1 MEDRVPAAVRQA
13 ALLGRA
19 GECAALD
26 DLVSAIRGGESRALV
41 LTGEA
46 GIGKTAL
53 LQHLLASA
61 ADVAVIRAV
70 GMESEMELAYASLHQ
85 VCAPLLGQL
94 DRLPA
99 PQRQA
104 LEIVFGLSVGAAPD
118 RFLVGLAVLSLLSD
132 AAEARPLLCVIDDA
146 QWLDHASALTLAFA
160 ARRLWADRVGFVF
173 AARGPGEELEHV
185 RRLEVRGLRNG
196 DARALLASV
205 VRFKLDEQVRDRII
219 AETQGNPLALL
230 ELPRGLTATQLAGGF
245 GIPETETLSGRIEA
259 SFVRRCEELGG
270 ETRRLL
276 MLAAAEPVGDPLL
289 LWRAAARLGIDRS
302 VARRVDLDGL
312 LEIGDRVAFRHPLVR
327 SAVYGSAPVDEEA
340 SVSEVPAPVD
350 ERRAIHLALA
360 EATDRQADP
369 DRRAW
374 HLAAAAAGPDET
386 VAQELEHSAGRAQA
400 RGGMAATA
408 AFLERAV
415 GLSGDP
421 TRRAQRALAA
431 ADASL
436 QAGAFNP
443 ARELLAAA
451 ESGPLD
457 ELHLARVELLRGQ
470 IALFS
475 TQGSTAP
482 PLLLRAAREVE
493 RLDVKLAR
501 DTYLDAW
508 GAALLAGRLSTRVGL
523 LEVSLAARSAPRPDG
538 PPRPSDLLLD
548 SLATLIIDGR
558 EAAKPLLEKATRM
571 FAEDPR
577 TTEASLRWG
586 WLTVVPT
593 YALWDEES
601 TYAICARQLDTIRRA
616 GALARLQLELATFDL
631 LAVRCGDFASA
642 EGAITEADALSKAT
656 GAGMASASA
665 MRLATFRGRG
675 EARGLIASARH
686 EASAVGQG
694 VVVELTEWL
703 LALLCNG
710 LGRYREAVA
719 AATGAG
725 EDRPEELFVSTWTAI
740 ELVEA
745 ATRSHEP
752 QVAGTALERVDAAM
766 SFAGTDSALGILAR
780 CRALLSD
787 GEAAD
792 ELYRESIERLGR
804 SRLRPE
810 LARAHLL
817 YGEWLRRER
826 RRVDARDQLRAAY
839 DQFTSIGME
848 AFAERTRGELLATGE
863 KVRKQPV
870 ESSEELTAQER
881 QIAQL
886 ARDGLSNPEIG
897 TRLVLSPRTVE
908 WHLRKVFTKLGI
920 RSRRDLAN
928 TFASSASQLIPG

>member
-1 MEDRVPAAVRQA
+1 MNTPPVAPGPRTS
-13 ALLGRA
+13 LLGRDS
-19 GECAALD
+19 ESALLD
-26 DLVSAIRGGESRALV
+26 GLVAAIRQGESRSLV
-41 LTGEA
+41 LTGDA

-53 LQHLLASA
+53 LQHLLESA
-61 ADVAVIRAV
+61 ADAAVIRAV
-70 GMESEMELAYASLHQ
+70 GVESEMELAYSSLHQ
-85 VCAPLLGQL
+85 VCAPLLDQL
-94 DRLPA
+94 GTLPA
-99 PQRQA
+99 PQREA
-104 LEIVFGLSVGAAPD
+104 LEIVFGLRSGAPPD
-118 RFLVGLAVLSLLSD
+118 RFLVGLGLLSLLSY
-132 AAEARPLLCVIDDA
+132 AADARPLLCVIDDA

-160 ARRLWADRVGFVF
+160 ARRLLADRVGLVF
-173 AARGPGEELEHV
+173 AAREPGEELQHLP
-185 RRLEVRGLRNG
+185 RLEVRGLRNS

-205 VRFKLDEQVRDRII
+205 VRFKLDEDVRDRII
-219 AETQGNPLALL
+219 AETRGNLLALL

-245 GIPETETLSGRIEA
+245 GIPETEALSGRIEA
-259 SFVRRCEELGG
+259 SFVRRVEELAG
-270 ETRRLL
+270 ETRRVL
-276 MLAAAEPVGDPLL
+276 MLAAADPVGDPLL
-289 LWRAAARLGIDRS
+289 LWRAAGRLGIDRA
-302 VARRVDLDGL
+302 VARRADSDGL
-312 LEIGDRVAFRHPLVR
+312 LEIGDRVTFRHPLVR
-327 SAVYGSAPVDEEA
+327 SAVYRSASA
-340 SVSEVPAPVD
+340 D
-350 ERRAIHLALA
+350 ERRAVHLALA
-360 EATDRQADP
+360 EETDREADP

-374 HLAAAAAGPDET
+374 HLAAAASGPDET
-386 VAQELEHSAGRAQA
+386 VAQELERSAGRAQA
-400 RGGMAATA
+400 RGGMTATA
-408 AFLERAV
+408 AFLERAAR
-415 GLSGDP
+415 LSGDP
-421 TRRAQRALAA
+421 TRCAQRALAA
-431 ADASL
+431 ADASV

-443 ARELLAAA
+443 ALELLRTA

-457 ELHLARVELLRGQ
+457 ELQLARVELLRGE

-475 TQGSTAP
+475 TQGSNAP
-482 PLLLRAAREVE
+482 PLLLKAAQRLE
-493 RLDVKLAR
+493 RLDAKLAR

-508 GAALLAGRLSTRVGL
+508 GAALLAGRLTNRVGL
-523 LEVSLAARSAPRPDG
+523 LEVSRAARAARRPDG

-548 SLATLIIDGR
+548 SLATLMIDGR
-558 EAAKPLLEKATRM
+558 QDAKPLLENATRT
-571 FAEDPR
+571 FSDDPSA
-577 TTEASLRWG
+577 TEASLRWG

-601 TYAICARQLDTIRRA
+601 TYRISARQLDTIRRA

-665 MRLATFRGRG
+665 MRLAAFRGRG
-675 EARGLIASARH
+675 EARALIESARH

-725 EDRPEELFVSTWTAI
+725 GDRPEELFVSTWTAI

-745 ATRSHEP
+745 ATRGHEP
-752 QVAGTALERVDAAM
+752 RVAAAALERVDAAT
-766 SFAGTDSALGILAR
+766 SFASTDSALGILAR

-804 SRLRPE
+804 TRLRPE
-810 LARAHLL
+810 LGRAHLL
-817 YGEWLRRER
+817 YGEWLRREQ

-848 AFAERTRGELLATGE
+848 AFAERTRGELLASGD

-897 TRLVLSPRTVE
+897 TRLFLSPRTVE

-920 RSRRDLAN
+920 RSRRELPN
-928 TFASSASQLIPG
+928 TLASSASQLVPG

>member
-1 MEDRVPAAVRQA
+1 MEDRVPAAARQA
-13 ALLGRA
+13 ALRGRA
-19 GECAALD
+19 AECAALD
-26 DLVSAIRGGESRALV
+26 DLVSAVRGGESRALV

-53 LQHLLASA
+53 LRRLLDSTT
-61 ADVAVIRAV
+61 DMAVIRAV
-70 GMESEMELAYASLHQ
+70 GMESEMELAYSSLHQ

-94 DRLPA
+94 GTLPA
-99 PQRQA
+99 PQREA
-104 LEIVFGLSVGAAPD
+104 LEIVFGLSAGAAPD
-118 RFLVGLAVLSLLSD
+118 RFLVGLGVLSLFSE
-132 AAEARPLLCVIDDA
+132 AAEERPLLCVVDDA

-160 ARRLWADRVGFVF
+160 ARRVLADRVGFVF
-173 AARGPGEELEHV
+173 AAREPGEELEHL

-196 DARALLASV
+196 DASALLASV

-219 AETQGNPLALL
+219 AETRGNPLALL

-245 GIPETETLSGRIEA
+245 GIPETEALSGRIEA
-259 SFVRRCEELGG
+259 SFVRRFEELAY
-270 ETRRLL
+270 ETRRLV

-289 LWRAAARLGIDRS
+289 LWRAAGRLAIDRGA
-302 VARRVDLDGL
+302 ARRADLNGM
-312 LEIGDRVAFRHPLVR
+312 LEIGDRVTFRHPLVR
-327 SAVYGSAPVDEEA
+327 SAVYRS
-340 SVSEVPAPVD
+340 APVD
-350 ERRAIHLALA
+350 ERRAVHLALA
-360 EATDRQADP
+360 DATDREADP

-374 HLAAAAAGPDET
+374 HLAAAAAGTDET
-386 VAQELEHSAGRAQA
+386 VAQELERSAGRAQA

-415 GLSGDP
+415 ELSGDP
-421 TRRAQRALAA
+421 TRRARRALAA

-436 QAGAFNP
+436 QAGAFN
-443 ARELLAAA
+443 AALELLTTA

-457 ELHLARVELLRGQ
+457 ALQRARAELLRGQ

-475 TQGSTAP
+475 TQGSSAP
-482 PLLLRAAREVE
+482 PLLLKAAQGLE
-493 RLDVKLAR
+493 RLDVRLAR
-501 DTYLDAW
+501 ETYLDAW

-523 LEVSLAARSAPRPDG
+523 LEVSRAARSAPRPDG
-538 PPRPSDLLLD
+538 PLRPSDLLLD

-601 TYAICARQLDTIRRA
+601 TYAICVRQLDAIRRV
-616 GALARLQLELATFDL
+616 GALALLQLVLASLDL
-631 LAVRCGDFASA
+631 LAARCGDFAAA

-656 GAGMASASA
+656 GAGRVSTSA
-665 MRLATFRGRG
+665 MRLAAFRGR
-675 EARGLIASARH
+675 EDARAVIASAGH
-686 EASAVGQG
+686 EASAAGQG

-703 LALLCNG
+703 LALLYNG
-710 LGRYREAVA
+710 LGRHRDALA
-719 AATGAG
+719 AATGTG
-725 EDRPEELFVSTWTAI
+725 QDRPEEVFVSTWTAI

-745 ATRSHEP
+745 AVRSDQP
-752 QVAGTALERVDAAM
+752 LVAQAALERVDAAT

-787 GEAAD
+787 GGAAD
-792 ELYRESIERLGR
+792 ELYREAIARLGA

-810 LARAHLL
+810 LGRAHLL

-848 AFAERTRGELLATGE
+848 AFAERTRRELLATGE
-863 KVRKQPV
+863 KVREQSV
-870 ESSEELTAQER
+870 ENGHDLTAQER

-886 ARDGLSNPEIG
+886 AREGLSNPEIG
-897 TRLVLSPRTVE
+897 TRLFLSPRTVE

-920 RSRRDLAN
+920 RSRRELAN
-928 TFASSASQLIPG
+928 TLAVPSSQLIPG